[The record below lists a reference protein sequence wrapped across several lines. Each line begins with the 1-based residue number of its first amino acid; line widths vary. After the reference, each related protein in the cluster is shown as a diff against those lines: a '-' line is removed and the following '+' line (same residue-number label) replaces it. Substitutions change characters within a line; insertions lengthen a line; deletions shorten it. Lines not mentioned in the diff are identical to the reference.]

1 MTALER
7 QPFPVLTRC
16 PFLMD
21 PDTLATGP
29 LSKAGRCEGHISQP
43 RPRKRASGQRVGVVG
58 GEESQA
64 APVPSFALLST
75 VYSTPSIHPGEWF
88 LPKLRATI
96 TVKCVGFPFL
106 PFPGEDTAHHRQVG
120 EHRDPHGCLL
130 RHPGVLV
137 LLHLCPLPLPQPHR
151 LNGNPSHGHHS
162 ICFSIREEDSFF
174 LLRRNHS
181 TVPPKQLYIFNQIKQ
196 LLSPFPQ
203 LCVSALYFETCQP
216 HNFDQ

>member
-29 LSKAGRCEGHISQP
+29 LSKAGRCEGHVSQP
-43 RPRKRASGQRVGVVG
+43 RPRKRASGQRVGEVG

-64 APVPSFALLST
+64 ALVPSFALPST